1 MILLLLVIG
10 ILRGGHVFVYDVCQD
25 DLCLVKGKPEFD
37 QVHDDPHIPSHQH
50 TKVDQVDEKLSQN
63 QINVEQF
70 QSKSTFVQ
78 RSIKVRYFWYTSTFV
93 SFEALRNKRCI
104 AGND

>member
-1 MILLLLVIG
+1 MILIFLVIG

-37 QVHDDPHIPSHQH
+37 QFHDDPNIPSHQH
-50 TKVDQVDEKLSQN
+50 TKVDQDDEKLSQN

-78 RSIKVRYFWYTSTFV
+78 RSIKVRYFWHTSNFV
-93 SFEALRNKRCI
+93 SF
-104 AGND
+104 